1 MEQLGLASRKR
12 LSGVSLL
19 APEAKMC
26 KPHTRASVAWSLILV
41 WLIIFVEDE
50 ERDQNLC
57 SFLKTAKIICSCV
70 ENENVRVEI

>member
-1 MEQLGLASRKR
+1 MEQLGLASRKH

-19 APEAKMC
+19 APEAKTC
-26 KPHTRASVAWSLILV
+26 KPLIRASVAWSLILV

-57 SFLKTAKIICSCV
+57 SLFIKKAK
-70 ENENVRVEI
+70 